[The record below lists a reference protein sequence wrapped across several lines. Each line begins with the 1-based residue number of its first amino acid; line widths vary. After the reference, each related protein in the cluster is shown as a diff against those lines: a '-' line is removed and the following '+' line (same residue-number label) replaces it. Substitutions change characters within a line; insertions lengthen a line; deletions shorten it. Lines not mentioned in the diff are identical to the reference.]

1 MLKLL
6 SQILFF
12 YIFTFK
18 VLASPNFLNMP
29 ILDYINEDKWVI
41 IEDRNYIP
49 YLNFSKVEYNNLNNI
64 EPDFSIYLDS
74 SEQEYREHYYFLN
87 YENNFIGETIFTYFT
102 EEQLYSKKNKS
113 MENLIK
119 RFPQIPNNFKRAVR
133 PHKK

>member
-74 SEQEYREHYYFLN
+74 SEQEYREHYYFIF
-87 YENNFIGETIFTYFT
+87 YRRTIIF
-102 EEQLYSKKNKS
+102 KKK
-113 MENLIK
+113 
-119 RFPQIPNNFKRAVR
+119 
-133 PHKK
+133 